1 VYDLFLEEMERKR
14 IPEIVLNKKGMKHKD
29 VVISAHKM
37 KSILYDASV
46 TKCNT
51 KCNRKGT
58 HFILGNP

>member
-1 VYDLFLEEMERKR
+1 MERKR